1 MKVPRTM
8 ITTVVA
14 VQNRHAD
21 CRLPQFTGCKL
32 TINSDRIMTV
42 FFSHHIRLVT
52 VVNDLKM
59 KYPTV
64 YAHLRNDELR
74 P

>member
-32 TINSDRIMTV
+32 TINSDRIRTV
-42 FFSHHIRLVT
+42 FFLASYTVSNCRKRPENEVSDRLRT
-52 VVNDLKM
+52 FTK
-59 KYPTV
+59 
-64 YAHLRNDELR
+64 R
-74 P
+74 